1 MGLIAA
7 AGFELLIGAAIGF
20 ILFLVGLFFQQ
31 IMVFDSIALGVIAGF
46 AVNGV
51 WHLSTA
57 PSIGIGAGVFAL
69 LLFLQMT
76 KVGFWIIGVL
86 LSILWG
92 FIFAFVAWS
101 ITDKSPFWTY
111 GVWVMGALLM
121 MLLHLWSR
129 KNMNQI

>member
-20 ILFLVGLFFQQ
+20 ILFLIGLFFKQ
-31 IMVFDSIALGVIAGF
+31 IIVFDSIALGVIAGF
-46 AVNGV
+46 AANGV
-51 WHLSTA
+51 WHLSTIF
-57 PSIGIGAGVFAL
+57 SIGIGVGVFAL

-76 KVGFWIIGVL
+76 KAGFWIIGVL
-86 LSILWG
+86 LSVLWG

-101 ITDKSPFWTY
+101 VTDKSPFWTY
-111 GVWVMGALLM
+111 GVWVVGALLI
-121 MLLHLWSR
+121 MLLHLGSR